1 VAPLPGPSGAD
12 VVLVFDDQSERH
24 RLQDQLVQSEKM
36 SAIGQ
41 LIAGVAHDLN
51 NPLASVVGFAE
62 FLSERPDVPPALR
75 EPVSVIREVGGA
87 ASGIV
92 EESPELRAEQERR
105 RRPTVIPPLL
115 ESTVA
120 LLRNELMSSRVE
132 CRIEVDPDLFHAR
145 GGRQPDAAGLR

>member
-1 VAPLPGPSGAD
+1 DRVYSASVAPLPGPSGAD

-75 EPVSVIREVGGA
+75 EPASVIRGKAERE
-87 ASGIV
+87 SGIV
-92 EESPELRAEQERR
+92 KKLLSFARKNGPR
-105 RRPTVIPPLL
+105 RRPPVIPPLL

-120 LLRNELMSSRVE
+120 LLRNELM
-132 CRIEVDPDLFHAR
+132 
-145 GGRQPDAAGLR
+145 